1 MYDAIQKYSGNI
13 LATEPPNGLKMATI
27 LATKTPG
34 QTINEMPAGVFTTL
48 LKVKPMGALQARRQA
63 GGAVA
68 FCWRYSMGSSS
79 ERVNVGIYDP
89 SASPKSLTPTDRGY
103 SVAAAVSAC
112 EKLAIQHHAN
122 KQQGGRP
129 ALVAAEKDAK
139 TKAASAK
146 VEAAKQTL
154 QNLLSD
160 YCDHLEALGRTA
172 HKDAR
177 SIFKLHVVE
186 AWPKIAAL
194 PANEVTGEEIADMMR
209 RVIELGKGRT
219 SNKLRSYVR
228 AAYQTAKAA
237 RSKPSIPLKFKAYNV
252 SHNPGA
258 DTEPDDS
265 ANNADK
271 RPLSLDE
278 LRSYWAAIK
287 AAPGFRGA
295 VLRLHL
301 LTGGQRIQQLVSL
314 RTEHVR
320 GDNITLFDSKG
331 RPGKPPRPHT
341 VPLVPLAAAAL
352 LECRPQGTYAMSTDN
367 GATHLAAS
375 TLSAWAVEASG
386 SAEFRTKRIRSGV
399 ETLLASARISSD
411 IRGRLQ
417 SHGIAGV
424 QARHY
429 DGHDYMAE
437 KRQALEAL
445 LSLLEGTSAS
455 NVVHFRAA

>member
-1 MYDAIQKYSGNI
+1 MSIN
-13 LATEPPNGLKMATI
+13 

-34 QTINEMPAGVFTTL
+34 QTINDMPVGVFTTL
-48 LKVKPMGALQARRQA
+48 LKVKPMGALQARKQA

-79 ERVNVGIYDP
+79 ERVNIGIYDP
-89 SASPKSLTPTDRGY
+89 IAPPKRLTPTDRGY

-112 EKLAIQHHAN
+112 EKLAIQHHTN
-122 KQQGGRP
+122 KEQGGRP
-129 ALVAAEKDAK
+129 ALVAAEKEAK
-139 TKAASAK
+139 TKASSARAD
-146 VEAAKQTL
+146 AAQHTL
-154 QNLLSD
+154 QSLLSD
-160 YCDHLEALGRTA
+160 YADHLEALGRSA

-177 SIFKLHVVE
+177 SIFKLHILE
-186 AWPKIAAL
+186 AWPKVAAL
-194 PANEVTGEEIADMMR
+194 PANEITGEQIADMMR

-237 RSKPSIPLKFKAYNV
+237 RSKASIPLKFKVYNV
-252 SHNPGA
+252 THNPGA
-258 DTEPDDS
+258 DTEPDES

-271 RPLSLDE
+271 RPLSAAE
-278 LRSYWAAIK
+278 LRSYWEIIK
-287 AAPGFRGA
+287 DMAGFKGA

-301 LTGGQRIQQLVSL
+301 LTGGQRIEQLVNL
-314 RTEHVR
+314 RTENVR
-320 GDNITLFDSKG
+320 GDSITLFDSKG

-341 VPLVPLAAAAL
+341 VPLIPQAAAAL
-352 LECRPQGTYAMSTDN
+352 LECRPKGIYAMSTDN
-367 GATHLAAS
+367 GVTHLAAT

-386 SAEFRTKRIRSGV
+386 SPEFRTKRIRSGV

-429 DGHDYMAE
+429 DGHDYMDE
-437 KRQALEAL
+437 KRQALDTLHNL
-445 LSLLEGTSAS
+445 LNSPSAS
-455 NVVHFRAA
+455 NVVQFKAA